1 MRQIIYELEVNGKVY
16 VVPITFKRQRN
27 AYLRT
32 AKTGYVCT
40 VPYLLS
46 EAKAKDFVARSL
58 PILIKRM
65 EKKGKRI
72 IPRGDNYT
80 YLFGIRFDLVFSD
93 EILKKKLLEMLTEI
107 TRKLEKEMNI
117 SKPYKIRVKNMSTR
131 YGSNSLKTHSLSF
144 QFDLVHYSPDI
155 ITSVVVHELAHEF
168 QRDHSK
174 KFYNIVYKYCPNY
187 WELKNKL
194 RRGVYQ

>member
-1 MRQIIYELEVNGKVY
+1 MRQIIYELEVDGKVY
-16 VVPITFKRQRN
+16 AVPITFKRQRN
-27 AYLRT
+27 AYLRA

-46 EAKAKDFVARSL
+46 EAKAKDFVIRSL
-58 PILIKRM
+58 PILIKRI

-72 IPRGDNYT
+72 TPRGDNYT
-80 YLFGIRFDLVFSD
+80 YLFGIRFEFVFSD

-155 ITSVVVHELAHEF
+155 IRSVVVHELAHEF

-187 WELKNKL
+187 WELKSKL
-194 RRGVYQ
+194 RRGIY